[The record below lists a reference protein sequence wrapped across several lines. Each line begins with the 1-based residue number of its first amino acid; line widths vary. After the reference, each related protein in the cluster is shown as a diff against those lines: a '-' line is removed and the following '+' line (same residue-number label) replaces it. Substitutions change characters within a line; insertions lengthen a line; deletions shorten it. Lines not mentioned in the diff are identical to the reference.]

1 MAKRTKSARKPK
13 LGKRLTSDAG
23 DEIMRITLHLPYEL
37 VRRSTLWGKEQAPT
51 MDFDA
56 IVIGALDA
64 YVPMPSA
71 VVVVKTPG
79 QPDQV
84 RVLDGLTTVPPHM
97 PPPTIARERA
107 RDIERAVFR
116 KKKT

>member
-1 MAKRTKSARKPK
+1 MAKRTKRAK
-13 LGKRLTSDAG
+13 LGKRMKSDAG

-51 MDFDA
+51 MDFDE

-64 YVPMPSA
+64 YVPMPSG
-71 VVVVKTPG
+71 VVVVKAPG

-84 RVLDGLTTVPPHM
+84 RVLDGLTKVPPHIL
-97 PPPTIARERA
+97 PPKIATERA
-107 RDIERAVFR
+107 RDMERAASR
-116 KKKT
+116 KRSEAT

>member
-1 MAKRTKSARKPK
+1 MAKRTKSAKKPK
-13 LGKRLTSDAG
+13 LGKRLKSEAG

-37 VRRSTLWGKEQAPT
+37 VRRSALWGKEQEPQ
-51 MDFDA
+51 MDFDE

-64 YVPMPSA
+64 YVPMPSG

-84 RVLDGLTTVPPHM
+84 RVLDGFTKVPPHM

-107 RDIERAVFR
+107 RDIERAAPR